1 MPSRSLPILSPTSP
15 LSHSPR
21 PSPCPRR
28 WTRNSRTERAQRD
41 KNTQTQCQQRTYLS
55 VRRSRLAGRTHNV
68 LDLFLRP
75 SVRLSVFS
83 FLCLLPTVWTLY
95 FENERTDFN
104 ANWHKSFSGAGAWT
118 VDLGVRRSKVNVT
131 GGWSYV
137 WKPGGDIILDPL
149 SRVDRGIQW
158 VTKMLPLKGDRRGVA
173 HSFNAPAYVVP
184 YASCW
189 RTCFISVM

>member
-1 MPSRSLPILSPTSP
+1 VLSKNVLHGAVPPRGVPKCQICCVLGFFSSIAISPTSMPSRSLPILSPTSP

-75 SVRLSVFS
+75 FVCPFFRSFVCYQQCERYTSKTNEPISMQIGINLS
-83 FLCLLPTVWTLY
+83 PGQGH
-95 FENERTDFN
+95 ER
-104 ANWHKSFSGAGAWT
+104 SILGSGGQ
-118 VDLGVRRSKVNVT
+118 RSMSQEAEVMFGSLAET
-131 GGWSYV
+131 SYS
-137 WKPGGDIILDPL
+137 I
-149 SRVDRGIQW
+149 RW
-158 VTKMLPLKGDRRGVA
+158 VE
-173 HSFNAPAYVVP
+173 
-184 YASCW
+184 
-189 RTCFISVM
+189 